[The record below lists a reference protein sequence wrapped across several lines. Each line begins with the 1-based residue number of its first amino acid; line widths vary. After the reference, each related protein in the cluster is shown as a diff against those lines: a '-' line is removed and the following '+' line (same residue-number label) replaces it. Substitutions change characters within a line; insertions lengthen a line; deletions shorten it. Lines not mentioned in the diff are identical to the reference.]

1 MQLPAGKAQSL
12 MSGGILVKLKD
23 YSGAFIVDFKPMF
36 HFYTTWKYLMF
47 SAGVKM
53 ERWLKIG

>member
-1 MQLPAGKAQSL
+1 

-23 YSGAFIVDFKPMF
+23 YSGAFIADFKPMF
-36 HFYTTWKYLMF
+36 HFYTPWKYLMF